1 MIIVKQRK
9 LFYLFSGVLIVMSC
23 ISLFVY
29 GLNLGVD
36 FKGDSLLQVS
46 FADSLSHDAIRSSL
60 TPLNLGVITIDQKT
74 DRLFAIRT
82 RYLAEDEHQNV
93 LTRLRE
99 GRTLEEKSFIS
110 TGPSIGKQ
118 LRRNALTAIG
128 VALVA
133 IILYIAFAF
142 RHVSRPVSSWV
153 YGVIAVIALTHDVVI
168 PTGLFSYLGYQIDAF
183 FVSALLTVLGFSVHD
198 TIVVFDRIR
207 ENLRKDSKSPFEDIV
222 SRSLGE
228 TIVRSVNTSLTILF
242 SLAAVYVF
250 GGVPTQHLALAL
262 MVGIIVGT
270 YSSIFIASPLLITVA
285 NFRKKGK

>member
-1 MIIVKQRK
+1 
-9 LFYLFSGVLIVMSC
+9 MSI
-23 ISLFVY
+23 ISLFVR

-46 FADSLSHDAIRSSL
+46 FTDSLSQDAIRSSL
-60 TPLNLGVITIDQKT
+60 ASVNLGEITIDQKT
-74 DRLFAIRT
+74 DHLFLIRT
-82 RYLAEDEHQNV
+82 RFVTEDEHQSM
-93 LTRLRE
+93 LTHLRE

-118 LRRNALTAIG
+118 LRRNALIAIG

-142 RHVSRPVSSWV
+142 RHVSRPVSSWI
-153 YGVIAVIALTHDVVI
+153 YGVIAVIALTHDLAI

-222 SRSLGE
+222 GRSLRE
-228 TIVRSVNTSLTILF
+228 TIVRSLNTSLTTIF
-242 SLAAVYVF
+242 SLAAVYMF
-250 GGVPTQHLALAL
+250 GGAPTQHLALAL